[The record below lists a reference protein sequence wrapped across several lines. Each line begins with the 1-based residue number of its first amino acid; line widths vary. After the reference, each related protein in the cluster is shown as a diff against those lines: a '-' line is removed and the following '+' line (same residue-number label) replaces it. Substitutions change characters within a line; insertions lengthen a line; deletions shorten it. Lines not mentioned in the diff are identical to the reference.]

1 MGFSANS
8 DNDYPGIFITFEGG
22 DGAGKTT
29 QLDLLC
35 STLSERGYDVV
46 KLHEPGGTKLGEQIR
61 RVLLED
67 RGEEMDPRAELM
79 LFEAARAQLVSQVI
93 RPALVQGKVVVCDRF
108 CDSTVAY
115 QGYGRHLGAELV
127 DQANKAVTQGL
138 EPDCTI
144 LLEIPVQAGLER
156 AKAASANGTGDR
168 MEQAGTPFHERVG
181 EAFEALARE
190 HAERFAVI
198 DARGTLEEVAAAVM
212 QTIEPLLEKKG
223 CARV

>member
-1 MGFSANS
+1 MGFSAKS

-35 STLSERGYDVV
+35 SALSERGYDVV
-46 KLHEPGGTKLGEQIR
+46 KLHEPGGTELGEQIR
-61 RVLLED
+61 KLLLED
-67 RGEEMDPRAELM
+67 RREEMDPHAELM

-93 RPALVQGKVVVCDRF
+93 RPALAQGKVVVCDRF

-127 DQANKAVTQGL
+127 DQANRAVTQGL

-144 LLEIPVQAGLER
+144 LLKVPVQAGLAR
-156 AKAASANGTGDR
+156 AKAASASGAGDR
-168 MEQAGTPFHERVG
+168 MEQAGAPFHERVS
-181 EAFEALARE
+181 EAFDTLAHE
-190 HAERFAVI
+190 YAGRFVVI
-198 DARGTLEEVAAAVM
+198 NARGTLDEVAASVM
-212 QTIEPLLEKKG
+212 QAVAPLLERKG
-223 CARV
+223 DARV

>member
-46 KLHEPGGTKLGEQIR
+46 KLHEPGGTELGEQIR

-67 RGEEMDPRAELM
+67 RREEMDPRAELM

-127 DQANKAVTQGL
+127 DQVNKAVTQGL

-144 LLEIPVQAGLER
+144 LLEVPVQAGLER

>member
-46 KLHEPGGTKLGEQIR
+46 KLHEPGGTELGEQIR

-67 RGEEMDPRAELM
+67 RREEMDPRAELM

-144 LLEIPVQAGLER
+144 LLEVPVQAGLER

-168 MEQAGTPFHERVG
+168 MEQAGTLFHERVG

>member
-46 KLHEPGGTKLGEQIR
+46 KLHEPGGTELGEQIR
-61 RVLLED
+61 RVLLEE
-67 RGEEMDPRAELM
+67 RREEMDPRAELM

-127 DQANKAVTQGL
+127 DQANKAVTQGV

-144 LLEIPVQAGLER
+144 LLEVPVQAGLER

-168 MEQAGTPFHERVG
+168 MERAGTPFHERVG

>member
-46 KLHEPGGTKLGEQIR
+46 KLHEPGGTELGEQIR

-67 RGEEMDPRAELM
+67 RREEMDPRAELM
-79 LFEAARAQLVSQVI
+79 LFEAARAQLVSRVI

-144 LLEIPVQAGLER
+144 LLEVPVQAGLER

-190 HAERFAVI
+190 HAERFVVI

>member
-46 KLHEPGGTKLGEQIR
+46 KLHEPGGTELGEQIR

-67 RGEEMDPRAELM
+67 RREEMDPRAELM

-144 LLEIPVQAGLER
+144 LLEVPVQAGLER

-212 QTIEPLLEKKG
+212 RTIEPLLEKKG

>member
-46 KLHEPGGTKLGEQIR
+46 KLHEPGGTELGEQIR

-67 RGEEMDPRAELM
+67 RREEMDPRAELM
-79 LFEAARAQLVSQVI
+79 LFEAARAQLVSRVI

-198 DARGTLEEVAAAVM
+198 DARGTLEEVATAVM

-223 CARV
+223 RARV

>member
-46 KLHEPGGTKLGEQIR
+46 KLHEPGGTELGEQIR

-67 RGEEMDPRAELM
+67 RREEMDPRAELM

-144 LLEIPVQAGLER
+144 LLEVPVQAGLER

-168 MEQAGTPFHERVG
+168 MERAGTPFHERVG

>member
-46 KLHEPGGTKLGEQIR
+46 KLHEPGGTELGEQIR

-67 RGEEMDPRAELM
+67 RREEMDPRAELM
-79 LFEAARAQLVSQVI
+79 LFEAARAQLVSRVI

-144 LLEIPVQAGLER
+144 LLEVPVQAGLER

-190 HAERFAVI
+190 HAERFTVI

>member
-46 KLHEPGGTKLGEQIR
+46 KLHEPGGTELGEQIR

-67 RGEEMDPRAELM
+67 RREEMDPRAELM

-144 LLEIPVQAGLER
+144 LLEVPVQAGLER

-190 HAERFAVI
+190 HADRFAVI

-212 QTIEPLLEKKG
+212 RTIEPLLEKKG